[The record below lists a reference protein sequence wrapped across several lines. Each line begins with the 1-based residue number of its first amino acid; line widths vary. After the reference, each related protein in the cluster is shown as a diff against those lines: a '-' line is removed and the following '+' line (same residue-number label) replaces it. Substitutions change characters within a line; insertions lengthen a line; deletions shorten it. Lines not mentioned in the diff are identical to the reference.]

1 MSQGDMVYNE
11 TYKGC
16 LKAGCAEHQARDA
29 AVMTLQAYKNNQF
42 TKVTKLIEQSITAAK
57 KLIVKRSKNAKT
69 RK

>member
-1 MSQGDMVYNE
+1 MSPADMVYNE

-29 AVMTLQAYKNNQF
+29 AILTLQAYKNNQF
-42 TKVTKLIEQSITAAK
+42 TKVSKLIEQSITTAK

-69 RK
+69 R